1 MVSILRCIRA
11 DMIKSKHT
19 PLLLF
24 HLLFPVI
31 GTLLFVGYFHV
42 SGWSE
47 TVNVSVFLEVMAI
60 VFPFLI
66 GIVVGFMIQLEHQAG
81 HFQLILGTIKS
92 RSSVYLG
99 KLIYFVLL
107 AFISIILSVTIFAI
121 LYPVMPLV
129 FYLKITP
136 LLLLMV
142 SPIYLLSLL
151 VGLIF
156 GKSAS
161 MGLGIVG
168 SLISALMLTGIGDG
182 IWKFIPWAWGVRF
195 MDYFILKQTSKELP
209 IYLKN
214 EYNIAFY
221 IVITT
226 TVVLL
231 IISLVWFNYWEGGKT
246 NE

>member
-1 MVSILRCIRA
+1 MSIIRCIRA
-11 DMIKSKHT
+11 DMLKTKNT

-31 GTLLFVGYFHV
+31 GTLIFVGYFHV
-42 SGWSE
+42 SSWSE
-47 TVNVSVFLEVMAI
+47 MDNISVFLEVMAI

-81 HFQLILGTIKS
+81 HFQLMLGTVKS
-92 RSSVYLG
+92 RSSVYIG
-99 KLIYFVLL
+99 KIIYFVLF

-121 LYPVMPLV
+121 LYPVMPLA
-129 FYLKITP
+129 FYLKIAP
-136 LLLLMV
+136 ILLLTV

-168 SLISALMLTGIGDG
+168 SLISALMLTGLGDG
-182 IWKFIPWAWGVRF
+182 IWMFIPWAWGVRF
-195 MDYFILKQTSKELP
+195 MDYFILKQITMDIP
-209 IYLKN
+209 IHITN
-214 EYNIAFY
+214 EYTVAFY
-221 IVITT
+221 IVVTATI
-226 TVVLL
+226 VLL
-231 IISLVWFNYWEGGKT
+231 TISLIWFNYWEGGKA